1 MMVRQA
7 LNVVELLEFFA
18 ARGRPATLSEI
29 SDALDW
35 PRSSTFNLLST
46 LSAAGYL
53 YEPRA
58 KGGFFPSPSIC
69 EVARLI
75 GEAEPLTEE
84 LEQLADDVAAATGE
98 TTAICAPSGVHALFL
113 YVVESKSVIRY
124 FAKIGSRTPIHASSS
139 GRALLAQF
147 SEAERHALYRKVDF
161 EAFTP
166 TSPTDVFEV
175 EARLKQGV
183 ARGFHSST
191 AEYSADLVGVA
202 VSLRHE
208 GRRLSLV
215 TAGPISRCEDKVED
229 FGKIVRSR
237 ARKFLAAAVA

>member
-1 MMVRQA
+1 MLVRQA

-29 SDALDW
+29 ADELNW
-35 PRSSTFNLLST
+35 PRSSTHNLITT

-53 YEPRA
+53 YEPRG

-69 EVARLI
+69 EIARRI
-75 GEAEPLTEE
+75 GEAEPLPEE
-84 LEQLADDVAAATGE
+84 LERLAEDVAAATGE

-113 YVVESKSVIRY
+113 YVAESSAMIRY
-124 FAKIGSRTPIHASSS
+124 FAKVGSRTPMHASSS

-147 SEAERHALYRKVDF
+147 SEAERQALYRKVDF
-161 EAFTP
+161 ESFTSS
-166 TSPTDVFEV
+166 SPTNVAEV
-175 EARLKQGV
+175 EARLKKGA
-183 ARGFHSST
+183 ARGYHSSA

-202 VSLRHE
+202 VSLHYD

-215 TAGPISRCEDKVED
+215 TAGPISRCQDKVDE
-229 FGKIVRSR
+229 FGKLVRRR
-237 ARKFLAAAVA
+237 AEKFLAEAAV

>member
-1 MMVRQA
+1 MLVRQA

-29 SDALDW
+29 ADELGW

-46 LSAAGYL
+46 LSMKGYL
-53 YEPRA
+53 YEPRV

-69 EVARLI
+69 EIARQI
-75 GEAEPLTEE
+75 GEAEPLPEE
-84 LEQLADDVAAATGE
+84 LERLAEDVAAATGE

-113 YVVESKSVIRY
+113 HVVESSAMIRY
-124 FAKIGSRTPIHASSS
+124 FAKVGSRSPMHSSSS

-147 SEAERHALYRKVDF
+147 SEAERHMLYRRMDF
-161 EAFTP
+161 EGFTP
-166 TSPTDVFEV
+166 NSPTDIAEV
-175 EARLKQGV
+175 EARLKKGI
-183 ARGFHSST
+183 ARGYHSST

-202 VSLRHE
+202 VSLQHE

-215 TAGPISRCEDKVED
+215 TGGPISRCQAKVDE
-229 FGKIVRSR
+229 FGKLVRSR
-237 ARKFLAAAVA
+237 AKKFLAEASV